1 MVSLKA
7 DITKWWFLSYKIGL
21 DQYTQTAS
29 NRLAAN
35 GVLKQVWQNGM
46 MSDNTMRF
54 RYMSH
59 DFMSNISKRFGDFDL
74 NLLLGATIDETKTDR
89 VSMMAYN
96 FTVPRFLLLSPM
108 RKIQENVFSR
118 SLQEKACR
126 LVWRVSRFLEQYVVS
141 DCFRT

>member
-1 MVSLKA
+1 
-7 DITKWWFLSYKIGL
+7 
-21 DQYTQTAS
+21 
-29 NRLAAN
+29 
-35 GVLKQVWQNGM
+35 M

-96 FTVPRFLLLSPM
+96 FTVPDFFSYANAKDTEKRFFTEPPRKGLSACLESFALLGT
-108 RKIQENVFSR
+108 I
-118 SLQEKACR
+118 C
-126 LVWRVSRFLEQYVVS
+126 
-141 DCFRT
+141 CI